1 MKVHWVH
8 SILLKHNSPTIFVI
22 DVGLGKEHSI
32 SPDQLMW
39 QQRDQELALTRERE
53 RATKEKERQRRER
66 EGIWP
71 GIGGIGV
78 LNDHIELDK
87 ESYSYVQ
94 FAREGISSICRFYFS
109 SKKIKRNRVT
119 GNTGVGLHSLHSLH
133 EYSYPVM
140 PDPATSKQPATTP
153 TRRDSL
159 SSLKKNPMTSV
170 NSCSSMATTAPMLP
184 SKGAGRGKKK
194 RRGSSSSSSSTKV
207 SISHLH
213 PPASGKGPTGRIRCK
228 HCQVRRDG
236 LFIMLSS
243 NSSILFSLP

>member
-1 MKVHWVH
+1 MAATRSGTGSDSRTRTGH
-8 SILLKHNSPTIFVI
+8 
-22 DVGLGKEHSI
+22 
-32 SPDQLMW
+32 Q
-39 QQRDQELALTRERE
+39 RERE
-53 RATKEKERQRRER
+53 ATSRTRRYLARNRWNRCTQRPHR
-66 EGIWP
+66 
-71 GIGGIGV
+71 IGQG
-78 LNDHIELDK
+78 ELFVRPVCTRRYQLHL
-87 ESYSYVQ
+87 S
-94 FAREGISSICRFYFS
+94 FLFP

-228 HCQVRRDG
+228 HCQVRRDI

-243 NSSILFSLP
+243 NSSILFSLS

>member
-1 MKVHWVH
+1 M
-8 SILLKHNSPTIFVI
+8 F

-94 FAREGISSICRFYFS
+94 FAREGISSIYHFYFHR
-109 SKKIKRNRVT
+109 KRLN
-119 GNTGVGLHSLHSLH
+119 GIALQAIPEL
-133 EYSYPVM
+133 
-140 PDPATSKQPATTP
+140 DCI
-153 TRRDSL
+153 L
-159 SSLKKNPMTSV
+159 S
-170 NSCSSMATTAPMLP
+170 
-184 SKGAGRGKKK
+184 
-194 RRGSSSSSSSTKV
+194 
-207 SISHLH
+207 
-213 PPASGKGPTGRIRCK
+213 IRCTSTAI
-228 HCQVRRDG
+228 R
-236 LFIMLSS
+236 
-243 NSSILFSLP
+243 